1 MKRIILHP
9 LAAIMI
15 LILVA
20 AGSLKGQELSFA
32 ISLDKTTYNKGE
44 PVKCTL
50 TIKNVSNMNQ
60 VVNNRFLVN
69 LPTGP
74 HEVSL
79 QILDPD
85 LHTAPFASL
94 VRASFDSHKFILLA
108 PGKTEIKTYTVT
120 GDFDLIKVGKYSIT
134 AYYENQSDTPASLKM
149 PASWK
154 GSLISNKAIFNLR

>member
-1 MKRIILHP
+1 
-9 LAAIMI
+9 MI
-15 LILVA
+15 LIIVA
-20 AGSLKGQELSFA
+20 AGNLYSQELSFT
-32 ISLDKTTYNKGE
+32 ISLDKAIYNKGE

-50 TIKNVSNMNQ
+50 TIKNVSNKDQ

-79 QILDPD
+79 QILDSD
-85 LHTAPFASL
+85 LYTIPFASL
-94 VRASFDSHKFILLA
+94 IRASFDSHKFILLA
-108 PGKTEIKTYTVT
+108 PGKTEMKTYTVT
-120 GDFDLIKVGKYSIT
+120 GDFDLLKTGKYSIT

-149 PASWK
+149 SASWK